1 MPTSGLQHLP
11 RQTPT
16 RRLTAVQT
24 RGYLAKAEE
33 FLAAASDSLEAGR
46 ALAATSLAV
55 HAGISAS
62 DAICGARTAQR
73 AAGADHAQ
81 AAALLAQAGREGK
94 DAAQL
99 LTRLMPLK
107 NRAEYEPQD
116 VSKTTASRAVKQAE
130 RIVQIARQVV
140 T

>member
-1 MPTSGLQHLP
+1 
-11 RQTPT
+11 
-16 RRLTAVQT
+16 LTAVQT